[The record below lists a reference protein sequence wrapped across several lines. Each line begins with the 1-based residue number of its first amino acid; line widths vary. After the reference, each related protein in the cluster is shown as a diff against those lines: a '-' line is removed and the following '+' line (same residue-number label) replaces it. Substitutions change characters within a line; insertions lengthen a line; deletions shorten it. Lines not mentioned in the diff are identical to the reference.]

1 MQVTYPL
8 FASYVSAM
16 VLTEDTSKL
25 KDHTEDMVSTYGTS
39 LISSNNRVLEKY
51 PKIKKI
57 LLNKF
62 KKVAKEEYEYDNDFI
77 ITTSWFTKTQ
87 KSQESKYHLHKNS
100 FYSGV
105 YYFGEYSE
113 NSAPIEFTTPL
124 LSFSDFH
131 IEPNHWNIKT
141 SQTWR
146 ISPQH
151 NLLLLFPSYLRH
163 AIIKSKDDV
172 VRDSLAFNIV
182 PIGEYGSFDSTY
194 NTGWLT

>member
-1 MQVTYPL
+1 MR
-8 FASYVSAM
+8 
-16 VLTEDTSKL
+16 
-25 KDHTEDMVSTYGTS
+25 
-39 LISSNNRVLEKY
+39 LISGETRPTEVVF
-51 PKIKKI
+51 
-57 LLNKF
+57 LLAF
-62 KKVAKEEYEYDNDFI
+62 QY
-77 ITTSWFTKTQ
+77 
-87 KSQESKYHLHKNS
+87 NS
-100 FYSGV
+100 LFPVSFFPAVGLISV
-105 YYFGEYSE
+105 
-113 NSAPIEFTTPL
+113 L
-124 LSFSDFH
+124 LSSDFH